1 MKASRTSM
9 FSGFVG
15 DLPLL
20 PPGAHLQMQWE
31 FDCTLHA
38 QVSME
43 LDGDDWVV
51 EVPIVAGT
59 RLVLEARIVNGG
71 LKTIL
76 RPASPKPDTY
86 VS

>member
-9 FSGFVG
+9 FAGFVG

-20 PPGAHLQMQWE
+20 ARGAHLHMQWD

-38 QVSME
+38 Q
-43 LDGDDWVV
+43 DGSDWGV
-51 EVPIVAGT
+51 EVPILSGT
-59 RLVLEARIVNGG
+59 RLILEARIIDGG